1 MTWKQKRKLRLASVL
16 VILLLA
22 AYFLYP
28 LSESINLGL
37 DLQGGTQVTLEAQDT
52 EDTQVDDDAMRR
64 SMSVIQNRVDEM
76 GLAEPIVQREG
87 ERRIL
92 VALPGVEDPN
102 QAIETIGRTAQLQ
115 FKNEEGEVLMTGEH
129 LNDASAGH
137 EAQFN
142 QPIISFQL
150 TGEGGRRF
158 AEITRQN
165 IGRRL
170 GIYLDDELLTNPV
183 INEEIPGGE
192 GQITGF
198 ESIEEAQQIALMLR
212 AGALPVPIE
221 IIENRT
227 VGPTLGATAVN
238 QSIQAALI
246 GLSLIILFMIFSYKL
261 PGLVAAI
268 SLGIYSIIV
277 LGILAG
283 LNATLTLPGIGGLLL
298 SIGMAVDANVI
309 IFERI
314 KYEYREGKGLKRA
327 VNTGFKRAFKTILD
341 SNVTTLITAAILAYF
356 GTGIIRGF
364 AITLS
369 VGIIASMFTAIIV
382 AKLIMDLVLDTK
394 LVDNEKIFALSRR

>member
-1 MTWKQKRKLRLASVL
+1 MTWKQKRMLRLASVL
-16 VILLLA
+16 IILVLS

-28 LSESINLGL
+28 LNESINLGL
-37 DLQGGTQVTLEAQDT
+37 DLQGGTQVTLEAELEEVDADT
-52 EDTQVDDDAMRR
+52 MERAMVVIRR
-64 SMSVIQNRVDEM
+64 RVDEL
-76 GLAEPIVQREG
+76 GLDEPVVQREG
-87 ERRIL
+87 DRRII

-102 QAIETIGRTAQLQ
+102 QAIETIGQTAQLE
-115 FKNEEGEVLMTGEH
+115 FRNEDGEVLLTGEY
-129 LNDASAGH
+129 LSDARAGH

-142 QPIISFQL
+142 RPIISFEM
-150 TGEGGRRF
+150 TREGGRRF

-165 IGRRL
+165 IGRRI
-170 GIYLDDELLTNPV
+170 GIYLDDEKLTNPV
-183 INEEIPGGE
+183 VNEEIPGGE

-198 ESIEEAQQIALMLR
+198 DSIEEAQQRALQLR

-227 VGPTLGATAVN
+227 VGPTLGATAID
-238 QSIQAALI
+238 QSVRAAII

-268 SLGIYSIIV
+268 SLVIYSVIV
-277 LGILAG
+277 MGILAG

-314 KYEYREGKGLKRA
+314 KYEYRSGKRLKTA

-341 SNVTTLITAAILAYF
+341 SNITTLITAAILAYF

-369 VGIIASMFTAIIV
+369 IGIIASMFTAIIV
-382 AKLIMDLVLDTK
+382 AKLIMDLVIDTK